1 MMKSLEMSISKKN
14 AFTSEKVRQIWTFDQ
29 RKTELC
35 ARNQGNSRTTW
46 RESHTHWFEL
56 ILVVVDVVAAAVV
69 VAVVVVV
76 GRHSRYWKTFF
87 NERTKHDKEALFI
100 SLQMSTKCFKF
111 VALWAD
117 RGYWL
122 QCLRGRF
129 LQYKFPWKFNWRFH
143 E

>member
-1 MMKSLEMSISKKN
+1 MMKSLEMSISKKMHLLLKKSVK
-14 AFTSEKVRQIWTFDQ
+14 FGHSTKERLK
-29 RKTELC
+29 C

-143 E
+143 K